1 MLTPA
6 LIRAWLAEATAAL
19 ERAREKINALNVY
32 PIPDS
37 DTGTNSY
44 FTVRDAAV
52 AVDEAEPNLDVSQLL
67 QVLAEGALL
76 GARGNSGIIIS
87 TWFGGFARNLS
98 DDDALADRFARAAT
112 AASEAVMDLQEG
124 MAPRIAQDFAT
135 AFALATAGEA
145 VQSGHLG
152 EMLAHAVLQV
162 RGELPALALSHPTL
176 RAAGVIDSGSC
187 AMLLV
192 LTALTLQF
200 LDPVSHGPL
209 REKLTSTAWIAQHT
223 ATVAA
228 ARLEA
233 DPLGVAEGGT
243 ADLAEPLCEPTA
255 TAGPEYE
262 VLALLRSADPDFGA
276 LLRPKL
282 GKVGNSVSIVANADL
297 WQVHV
302 HGADPQQLLACFPAA
317 ALRQIRVHRL
327 DASGLITTCSVVV
340 VTGDWAKSQ
349 QYADAGANV
358 LLAPEGRKIKH
369 RHLVRA
375 LRDAAG
381 RDVVVLV
388 ENGTAHS
395 TRVAKLISGQ
405 VSAGPGISFW
415 QDDAEPLLEILD
427 RLAQQPAA
435 AQE

>member
-1 MLTPA
+1 MTPA

-19 ERAREKINALNVY
+19 AGAREEINALNVY
-32 PIPDS
+32 PVPDS

-52 AVDEAEPNLDVSQLL
+52 AVDEAEPNLDSSQLL
-67 QVLAEGALL
+67 QVVAEGALL

-87 TWFGGFARNLS
+87 TWFGGFARNNLS
-98 DDDALADRFARAAT
+98 DDDALADRFARAA
-112 AASEAVMDLQEG
+112 AAATEAVMDLQEG

-135 AFALATAGEA
+135 AFALATSGAAEQPAEVGE
-145 VQSGHLG
+145 L
-152 EMLAHAVLQV
+152 LAHAVLQV

-187 AMLLV
+187 TMLLV
-192 LTALTLQF
+192 LSALTLQF

-233 DPLGVAEGGT
+233 DPLGVAGGAA

-276 LLRPKL
+276 ALRPKL
-282 GKVGNSVSIVANADL
+282 GTVGNSVSIVANAEL

-302 HGADPQQLLACFPAA
+302 HGSNPQQLLACFPPA
-317 ALRQIRVHRL
+317 ALRQIRIHRL
-327 DASGLITTCSVVV
+327 DTSGLITTCSVVV
-340 VTGDWAKSQ
+340 VTGDWSRAQ
-349 QYADAGANV
+349 QYADAGAHV

-369 RHLVRA
+369 RHLLRA
-375 LRDAAG
+375 LRDAAAG
-381 RDVVVLV
+381 DVVVLV

-395 TRVAKLISGQ
+395 TRVAKLVGGQ
-405 VSAGPGISFW
+405 VSAGPNVSFW
-415 QDDAEPLLEILD
+415 QDDADQLLEILG
-427 RLAQQPAA
+427 RLGQQRPAVR
-435 AQE
+435 E